1 MLDRFGGAKP
11 KRRGILPF
19 RPSKLDSK
27 NEIMGEVKLYIK
39 KGCKTSEKAVKY
51 LTKKKVEFEAVD
63 ILVTP
68 PAKKLLEKAV
78 DAQDPKSAFN
88 QRAKSYKDNKVA
100 SQTFKTKKE
109 VVDLLREHPDM
120 IRRPLL
126 ARGEKAIL
134 GFDEADYATF
144 LR

>member
-1 MLDRFGGAKP
+1 MSA
-11 KRRGILPF
+11 
-19 RPSKLDSK
+19 
-27 NEIMGEVKLYIK
+27 VKVYIK
-39 KGCKTSEKAVKY
+39 STCTSCKKAVGY
-51 LTKKKVEFEAVD
+51 LKKKGVQFEEVD
-63 ILVTP
+63 ILKSP

-78 DAQDPKSAFN
+78 DATDPKSAFN
-88 QRAKSYKDNKVA
+88 NRSKSYKELNIEDR
-100 SQTFKTKKE
+100 SFRTKKD
-109 VVDLLREHPDM
+109 VVDLLRANPDM

>member
-1 MLDRFGGAKP
+1 MAAVKVYVKP
-11 KRRGILPF
+11 SCKTCQKAVGYL
-19 RPSKLDSK
+19 S
-27 NEIMGEVKLYIK
+27 K
-39 KGCKTSEKAVKY
+39 KGIDHEQ
-51 LTKKKVEFEAVD
+51 VD
-63 ILVTP
+63 ILKSP

-78 DAQDPKSAFN
+78 DANDPKSAFN
-88 QRAKSYKDNKVA
+88 PRSKGYKDKDIANA
-100 SQTFKTKKE
+100 TFKTKKE
-109 VVDLLREHPDM
+109 VVDLLRENPDM

>member
-1 MLDRFGGAKP
+1 MSA
-11 KRRGILPF
+11 I
-19 RPSKLDSK
+19 
-27 NEIMGEVKLYIK
+27 KLYVK
-39 KGCKTSEKAVKY
+39 STCTTCPRATKY
-51 LTKKKVEFEAVD
+51 LEKKDIPFEAVD
-63 ILVTP
+63 ILKSP

-78 DAQDPKSAFN
+78 DALDPKGAFN
-88 QRAKSYKDNKVA
+88 KRAKGYKEHDIPNA
-100 SQTFKTKKE
+100 EFKTKKE
-109 VVDLLREHPDM
+109 VVDLLRSNPDM

>member
-1 MLDRFGGAKP
+1 M
-11 KRRGILPF
+11 
-19 RPSKLDSK
+19 
-27 NEIMGEVKLYIK
+27 VKLYVK
-39 KGCKTSEKAVKY
+39 SNCKTCEKAVKY
-51 LTKKKVEFEAVD
+51 LQKKDIAFDPVD
-63 ILVTP
+63 IMVQP

-78 DAQDPKSAFN
+78 DAMNPKDAFN
-88 QRAKSYKDNKVA
+88 KRSKAYKELDVENRE
-100 SQTFKTKKE
+100 FKTKKE
-109 VVDLLREHPDM
+109 VVDLLRANPDM

>member
-1 MLDRFGGAKP
+1 MSA
-11 KRRGILPF
+11 
-19 RPSKLDSK
+19 
-27 NEIMGEVKLYIK
+27 VKLYIK
-39 KGCKTSEKAVKY
+39 SSCKACQKAVGY
-51 LTKKKVEFEAVD
+51 LEKKGVDFEAVD
-63 ILVTP
+63 ILKSP

-78 DAQDPKSAFN
+78 DAQEPKEAFN
-88 QRAKSYKDNKVA
+88 IRAKGYKEHDIANA
-100 SQTFKTKKE
+100 SFKTKKE
-109 VVDLLREHPDM
+109 VVDLLRANPDM

>member
-1 MLDRFGGAKP
+1 VTGCD
-11 KRRGILPF
+11 
-19 RPSKLDSK
+19 KLKSTL
-27 NEIMGEVKLYIK
+27 MSAVKLYLK
-39 KGCKTSEKAVKY
+39 PGCKTCQKAVAY
-51 LTKKKVEFEAVD
+51 LEKKKFDFEAVD

-78 DAQDPKSAFN
+78 DAQDPKGAFN
-88 QRAKSYKDNKVA
+88 KRAKGYKDQDIAN
-100 SQTFKTKKE
+100 TEFKTKKE
-109 VVDLLREHPDM
+109 VVDLLRANPDM

>member
-1 MLDRFGGAKP
+1 M
-11 KRRGILPF
+11 
-19 RPSKLDSK
+19 
-27 NEIMGEVKLYIK
+27 VKLYIK
-39 KGCKTSEKAVKY
+39 PNCKACEKAVLY
-51 LTKKKVEFEAVD
+51 LHKKDVSFETVD
-63 ILVTP
+63 ILHSP

-78 DAQDPKSAFN
+78 DALNPKDAFN
-88 QRAKSYKDNKVA
+88 KKAPAYKDLDVENRA
-100 SQTFKTKKE
+100 FKTKKE
-109 VVDLLREHPDM
+109 VVDLLRENPDM

>member
-1 MLDRFGGAKP
+1 MSA
-11 KRRGILPF
+11 
-19 RPSKLDSK
+19 
-27 NEIMGEVKLYIK
+27 VKVYVKTSCRSCQKAVGYLEK
-39 KGCKTSEKAVKY
+39 KGID
-51 LTKKKVEFEAVD
+51 FEQVD
-63 ILVTP
+63 ILKNP

-78 DAQDPKSAFN
+78 DASDPKSAFN
-88 QRAKSYKDNKVA
+88 VRSKEYKEKDIANV
-100 SQTFKTKKE
+100 SFKTKKE
-109 VVDLLREHPDM
+109 VVDLLRENPDM

>member
-1 MLDRFGGAKP
+1 MSP
-11 KRRGILPF
+11 
-19 RPSKLDSK
+19 
-27 NEIMGEVKLYIK
+27 VKVYIK
-39 KGCKTSEKAVKY
+39 SGCTSCKRAVAYLNKKGIQ
-51 LTKKKVEFEAVD
+51 FEEVD
-63 ILVTP
+63 ILKSP

-78 DAQDPKSAFN
+78 DATDPKSAFN
-88 QRAKSYKDNKVA
+88 ARSKLFKEKDIANT
-100 SQTFKTKKE
+100 SFKTKKE

>member
-1 MLDRFGGAKP
+1 MSA
-11 KRRGILPF
+11 
-19 RPSKLDSK
+19 
-27 NEIMGEVKLYIK
+27 VKLYLK
-39 KGCKTSEKAVKY
+39 PGCKTCQKAVAY
-51 LTKKKVEFEAVD
+51 LEKKKFNFESVD

-78 DAQDPKSAFN
+78 DAHDPKGAFN
-88 QRAKSYKDNKVA
+88 KRALGYKDKDIAN
-100 SQTFKTKKE
+100 TDFKTKKE
-109 VVDLLREHPDM
+109 VVDLLRANPDM

>member
-1 MLDRFGGAKP
+1 L
-11 KRRGILPF
+11 
-19 RPSKLDSK
+19 KLDTGNSV
-27 NEIMGEVKLYIK
+27 VKLYIK
-39 KGCKTSEKAVKY
+39 PKCKSCQKAVKY
-51 LTKKKVEFEAVD
+51 LEKKDVSFEVLD
-63 ILVTP
+63 IMKSP

-78 DAQDPKSAFN
+78 DALDPKGAFN
-88 QRAKSYKDNKVA
+88 RRAKGYKEHSIESA
-100 SQTFKTKKE
+100 TFKTKKE
-109 VVDLLREHPDM
+109 VVDLLRANPDM

>member
-1 MLDRFGGAKP
+1 MSP
-11 KRRGILPF
+11 
-19 RPSKLDSK
+19 
-27 NEIMGEVKLYIK
+27 VKLYVKGTCKTCQRAVSYLEK
-39 KGCKTSEKAVKY
+39 KGID
-51 LTKKKVEFEAVD
+51 FEAVD
-63 ILVTP
+63 ILKTP

-78 DAQDPKSAFN
+78 DAEDPKTAFN
-88 QRAKSYKDNKVA
+88 ARSKGFKEQDIPNA
-100 SQTFKTKKE
+100 TFKTKKE
-109 VVDLLREHPDM
+109 VVDLLRSNPDM

>member
-1 MLDRFGGAKP
+1 VANLLIPIIPPSAGDSQLDTRN
-11 KRRGILPF
+11 
-19 RPSKLDSK
+19 SV
-27 NEIMGEVKLYIK
+27 VKLYIK
-39 KGCKTSEKAVKY
+39 SKCRTCEKAVKY
-51 LTKKKVEFEAVD
+51 LTKKDVAFEVLD
-63 ILVTP
+63 IMKSP

-78 DAQDPKSAFN
+78 DALDPKGAFN
-88 QRAKSYKDNKVA
+88 KKAKGYKEHSIEDAN
-100 SQTFKTKKE
+100 FKTKKE
-109 VVDLLREHPDM
+109 VVDLLRANPDM

>member
-1 MLDRFGGAKP
+1 MSA
-11 KRRGILPF
+11 
-19 RPSKLDSK
+19 
-27 NEIMGEVKLYIK
+27 VKLYIK
-39 KGCKTSEKAVKY
+39 GNCKTCQKAVGY
-51 LTKKKVEFEAVD
+51 LEKKHIEFEAVD
-63 ILVTP
+63 ILQNP

-78 DAQDPKSAFN
+78 DALDPKNAFN
-88 QRAKSYKDNKVA
+88 VRSKGYKEKDIANA
-100 SQTFKTKKE
+100 SFKTKKE
-109 VVDLLREHPDM
+109 VVDLLRANPDM

>member
-1 MLDRFGGAKP
+1 M
-11 KRRGILPF
+11 
-19 RPSKLDSK
+19 
-27 NEIMGEVKLYIK
+27 VKLYIK
-39 KGCKTSEKAVKY
+39 SNCKSCEKAVTY
-51 LTKKKVEFEAVD
+51 LKKKDVPFEAVD
-63 ILVTP
+63 ILTSP

-78 DAQDPKSAFN
+78 DALNPKDAFN
-88 QRAKSYKDNKVA
+88 KKASAYKDLDVENR
-100 SQTFKTKKE
+100 TFKTKKE
-109 VVDLLREHPDM
+109 VVDLLRENPDM

>member
-1 MLDRFGGAKP
+1 MLDRFGGESP
-11 KRRGILPF
+11 KRRGISAV
-19 RPSKLDSK
+19 PSLQIRLKEK
-27 NEIMGEVKLYIK
+27 IMGEVKLYIK

-63 ILVTP
+63 ILISP

-88 QRAKSYKDNKVA
+88 QKAKSYKDNKVA
-100 SQTFKTKKE
+100 DATFKTKKE

-126 ARGEKAIL
+126 ARSEKAIL

>member
-1 MLDRFGGAKP
+1 M
-11 KRRGILPF
+11 
-19 RPSKLDSK
+19 ST
-27 NEIMGEVKLYIK
+27 VKLYVKDTCKACQRAVAYLEK
-39 KGCKTSEKAVKY
+39 KGIS
-51 LTKKKVEFEAVD
+51 FEAVN
-63 ILVTP
+63 ILGTP

-78 DAQDPKSAFN
+78 DAEDPKTAFN
-88 QRAKSYKDNKVA
+88 TRAKGYKEHDIPNT
-100 SQTFKTKKE
+100 SFKTKKE
-109 VVDLLREHPDM
+109 VVDLLRANPDM

>member
-1 MLDRFGGAKP
+1 V
-11 KRRGILPF
+11 
-19 RPSKLDSK
+19 
-27 NEIMGEVKLYIK
+27 VKLYVK
-39 KGCKTSEKAVKY
+39 PNCKSCEKAVTY
-51 LTKKKVEFEAVD
+51 LQKKEIHFETVD
-63 ILVTP
+63 ILDSP

-78 DAQDPKSAFN
+78 DALNPKDAFN
-88 QRAKSYKDNKVA
+88 KKAKAYKDLDVENRA
-100 SQTFKTKKE
+100 FKTKKE
-109 VVDLLREHPDM
+109 VVDLLRENPDM

>member
-1 MLDRFGGAKP
+1 M
-11 KRRGILPF
+11 
-19 RPSKLDSK
+19 
-27 NEIMGEVKLYIK
+27 VKLYIK
-39 KGCKTSEKAVKY
+39 DTCKTCQKAAAYLEKKGVP
-51 LTKKKVEFEAVD
+51 FEAVD
-63 ILVTP
+63 IMKTP

-78 DAQDPKSAFN
+78 DALDPKGAFN
-88 QRAKSYKDNKVA
+88 IRAKGYKEKNIANTD
-100 SQTFKTKKE
+100 FKTKKE
-109 VVDLLREHPDM
+109 VVDLLRENPDM

>member
-1 MLDRFGGAKP
+1 MS
-11 KRRGILPF
+11 GI
-19 RPSKLDSK
+19 
-27 NEIMGEVKLYIK
+27 KLYVK
-39 KGCKTSEKAVKY
+39 SGCKTCQKALAY
-51 LTKKKVEFEAVD
+51 LDKKGIPYQAVD
-63 ILVTP
+63 ILKTP

-78 DAQDPKSAFN
+78 DATDPKSAFN
-88 QRAKSYKDNKVA
+88 ARAKAYKELDVA
-100 SQTFKTKKE
+100 NATFKTKKE
-109 VVDLLREHPDM
+109 VVDLLRENPDM

>member
-1 MLDRFGGAKP
+1 V
-11 KRRGILPF
+11 
-19 RPSKLDSK
+19 
-27 NEIMGEVKLYIK
+27 VKLYIK
-39 KGCKTSEKAVKY
+39 SKCRTCEKAVKY
-51 LTKKKVEFEAVD
+51 LEKKDVSFEVLD
-63 ILVTP
+63 IMKSP

-78 DAQDPKSAFN
+78 DAMDPKGAFN
-88 QRAKSYKDNKVA
+88 KKAKGYKEHGIQDAN
-100 SQTFKTKKE
+100 FKTKKE
-109 VVDLLREHPDM
+109 VVDLLRANPDM

>member
-1 MLDRFGGAKP
+1 MSA
-11 KRRGILPF
+11 
-19 RPSKLDSK
+19 
-27 NEIMGEVKLYIK
+27 VKLYVK
-39 KGCKTSEKAVKY
+39 SGCKTCQKALAY
-51 LTKKKVEFEAVD
+51 MDKKELNYEAVD
-63 ILVTP
+63 ILKTP

-78 DAQDPKSAFN
+78 DATDPKGAFN
-88 QRAKSYKDNKVA
+88 TRSKGYKEHDIANV
-100 SQTFKTKKE
+100 SFKTKKE
-109 VVDLLREHPDM
+109 VVDLLRAHPDM

>member
-1 MLDRFGGAKP
+1 M
-11 KRRGILPF
+11 
-19 RPSKLDSK
+19 
-27 NEIMGEVKLYIK
+27 VKLYIK
-39 KGCKTSEKAVKY
+39 SSCKTCQKAVKY
-51 LTKKKVEFEAVD
+51 LEKKDIAFESVD
-63 ILVTP
+63 IMSNP

-78 DAQDPKSAFN
+78 DALDPKGAFN
-88 QRAKSYKDNKVA
+88 KRSKGYKEHDIENA
-100 SQTFKTKKE
+100 TFKTKKE
-109 VVDLLREHPDM
+109 VVDLLRENPDM

>member
-1 MLDRFGGAKP
+1 MTAVKVYVKP
-11 KRRGILPF
+11 TCGTCKKAVTYL
-19 RPSKLDSK
+19 K
-27 NEIMGEVKLYIK
+27 K
-39 KGCKTSEKAVKY
+39 KGIT
-51 LTKKKVEFEAVD
+51 FEEVD
-63 ILVTP
+63 IMKTP

-78 DAQDPKSAFN
+78 DATDPKSAFN
-88 QRAKSYKDNKVA
+88 NRSKTYKEMKIEDR
-100 SQTFKTKKE
+100 TFKTKKD
-109 VVDLLREHPDM
+109 VVDLLRANPDM

>member
-1 MLDRFGGAKP
+1 MSA
-11 KRRGILPF
+11 
-19 RPSKLDSK
+19 
-27 NEIMGEVKLYIK
+27 VKLYVKTSCKTCGKALHYLDK
-39 KGCKTSEKAVKY
+39 KGIHY
-51 LTKKKVEFEAVD
+51 EAVD
-63 ILVTP
+63 ILKSP

-78 DAQDPKSAFN
+78 DANDPKTAFN
-88 QRAKSYKDNKVA
+88 ARSKAYKDLDIENA
-100 SQTFKTKKE
+100 TFKTKKE
-109 VVDLLREHPDM
+109 VVDLLRENPDM

>member
-1 MLDRFGGAKP
+1 MSA
-11 KRRGILPF
+11 
-19 RPSKLDSK
+19 
-27 NEIMGEVKLYIK
+27 VKLYVK
-39 KGCKTSEKAVKY
+39 NGCTTSKKAVAY
-51 LTKKKVEFEAVD
+51 LEKKQIEFEPVD
-63 ILVTP
+63 IMSTP

-78 DAQDPKSAFN
+78 DATDPKGAFN
-88 QRAKSYKDNKVA
+88 KRSKGYKDQDIANA
-100 SQTFKTKKE
+100 EFKTKKE
-109 VVDLLREHPDM
+109 VVDLLRANPDM

>member
-1 MLDRFGGAKP
+1 MEPLPLPQIAQEKSSMSAVKVYVKP
-11 KRRGILPF
+11 ACVTCKKAVSYL
-19 RPSKLDSK
+19 K
-27 NEIMGEVKLYIK
+27 K
-39 KGCKTSEKAVKY
+39 KGFH
-51 LTKKKVEFEAVD
+51 FEEVD
-63 ILVTP
+63 ILKSP

-78 DAQDPKSAFN
+78 DATDPKSAFN
-88 QRAKSYKDNKVA
+88 LRSKSYKELDIENR
-100 SQTFKTKKE
+100 TFKTKKD
-109 VVDLLREHPDM
+109 VVDLLRANPDM

>member
-1 MLDRFGGAKP
+1 MSA
-11 KRRGILPF
+11 
-19 RPSKLDSK
+19 
-27 NEIMGEVKLYIK
+27 VKLYIK
-39 KGCKTSEKAVKY
+39 GGCKSCQNAVSY
-51 LTKKKVEFEAVD
+51 LEKKKLDFEAVD
-63 ILVTP
+63 ILKTP

-78 DAQDPKSAFN
+78 DALDPKGAFN
-88 QRAKSYKDNKVA
+88 KRSKGYKDQKIA
-100 SQTFKTKKE
+100 DTEFKTKKE
-109 VVDLLREHPDM
+109 VVDLLRANPDM